1 MSISADE
8 IARTFTPLG
17 RCEPTESGLLRCLR
31 KDSSDQN
38 PLAVYWLDN
47 RESIPITDAELAAYQ
62 ADLFGRDFYELPKEL
77 QYNQYLLFLVSDEA
91 KAKAKFAEI
100 QQRIESDVSYAR
112 KFVVTPSELT
122 EFVKNVKDAFG
133 PPSRLTSPTERW
145 TDALDKVGLAGI
157 YEDRARAEVIRDI
170 ENGKIGPEAI
180 TAGTLGPT
188 RSKKREF
195 RSEPEKLPFLRRVH
209 LKNFGQHPPDPSIDL
224 GRVTLVYGENGTG
237 KTTILEAIEFAF
249 CGANLRGPRKVEQGA
264 PEAEVEFEGNPV
276 PTRFGRTSKD
286 RLAKDLNWFGAY
298 ARRDAHLEYSF
309 NRYVFFN
316 SDTSYQLQYSES
328 QQTIAAS
335 ISRLALGESAN
346 LLWGLLEEYEI
357 ELAKVKG
364 SRASDHRAA
373 LERQKVAAKLAKDL
387 AAPTLTSEEAFERA
401 KKAMQALKFRNVP
414 GLAKEFTP
422 ATLEALGRAADS
434 LSKLAG
440 SVAWIPDANIASV
453 DERERSIGGQIKEV
467 AENIERYAK
476 HTSELDDK
484 RARLAKRETDVA
496 SLHRFQIYIR
506 NSWPRLFRE
515 LRSLEK
521 SERATSE
528 LSELAS
534 QLQVTVRVLLDDS
547 KTVQAALSDRR
558 ARRTQ
563 LFAEVEASRRAIEE
577 LQKAISE
584 REALLGHI
592 RALARTYVQSDL
604 HVLSCPVCSSIF
616 KHGELSARLD
626 LSLSRASEDETKV
639 ISMRQVLQEKETAHK
654 DVQVVEGA
662 LQVLQEIAALI
673 DAPPDATIGD
683 VIRAYE
689 TRLTQ
694 QQQDALRLKGLRG
707 TLQSLALQGLS
718 DTEYRS
724 LEKQVG
730 ALLKI
735 SEIGHEAEERRVD
748 AEIKKA
754 NKELDV
760 LTKRKAELESEIA
773 RLSRALD
780 QVRSAY
786 QAGDIPVSDLLSY
799 VRQIHKRATEA
810 QALFTQVSRDVR
822 LSREDSFQQ
831 YLLLASVARDRSREF
846 LGAQEQEARRQ
857 AELAKLKTNAEEARK
872 AEGVAKV
879 RLSRVEQAFNAVVDI
894 RREHSLERVIGGF
907 LDTHRTRINAIFG
920 AIHSPQEFAEILVSP
935 SGNSGVQL
943 RRMDGQ
949 VVDVTQ
955 ISTGQRSALALS
967 LFFTLNEKLAG
978 GPSVILLDDPVV
990 NIDDLN
996 VLGFFDYLREVALTG
1011 RRQIVYVTAND
1022 RMASL
1027 FESKFAFM
1035 REGFKK
1041 KPLTRGGDQ

>member
-1 MSISADE
+1 
-8 IARTFTPLG
+8 
-17 RCEPTESGLLRCLR
+17 
-31 KDSSDQN
+31 
-38 PLAVYWLDN
+38 LAAYWLDN
-47 RESIPITDAELAAYQ
+47 RESVPKTDAELAAYQ
-62 ADLFGRDFYELPKEL
+62 AALFGRDFYELPKEL

-91 KAKAKFAEI
+91 KAKAEFAEI

-112 KFVVTPSELT
+112 KFVVTPSELA
-122 EFVKNVKDAFG
+122 EFVKSVKDAFG
-133 PPSRLTSPTERW
+133 PPSRLTSPTEQW

-157 YEDRARAEVIRDI
+157 YEDRPRAEVIRDI

-180 TAGTLGPT
+180 AAGTVSPT

-209 LKNFGQHPPDPSIDL
+209 LKNFGQYPPDPSIDL

-249 CGANLRGPRKVEQGA
+249 CGANLRGPRKVNGT
-264 PEAEVEFEGNPV
+264 PEADVEFEGNPV
-276 PTRFGRTSKD
+276 PIRFGSTSKD
-286 RLAKDLNWFGAY
+286 RLTRDLNWFGAY

-316 SDTSYQLQYSES
+316 SDTSYLLQYSES

-346 LLWGLLEEYEI
+346 LLWGRLEEYEI

-414 GLAKEFTP
+414 DLAKDFTQ

-453 DERERSIGGQIKEV
+453 DERERSIGGQLKEV
-467 AENIERYAK
+467 AESIERYAK
-476 HTSELDDK
+476 QTSELDDT
-484 RARLAKRETDVA
+484 RVRLAKRESDLA

-506 NSWPRLFRE
+506 NSWPRLFQE

-528 LSELAS
+528 LSQLAS
-534 QLQVTVRVLLDDS
+534 QLQVTVRDVLDDS
-547 KTVQAALSDRR
+547 KTIQAALIDRR

-563 LFAEVEASRRAIEE
+563 LSAEVEASRRAIEE

-592 RALARTYVQSDL
+592 RALASTYVQSDP
-604 HVLSCPVCSSIF
+604 HVLSCPVCSSVF

-673 DAPPDATIGD
+673 NAPADATIGN

-694 QQQDALRLKGLRG
+694 QQQEALRLKGLRG
-707 TLQSLALQGLS
+707 TLQSLVLQGLS
-718 DTEYRS
+718 DSEYRS
-724 LEKQVG
+724 LEKQV
-730 ALLKI
+730 ATLLRI
-735 SEIGHEAEERRVD
+735 SEIGHDADGRRVD

-760 LTKRKAELESEIA
+760 LTKRKVELESAIA

-810 QALFTQVSRDVR
+810 QALFTQVSRDIR
-822 LSREDSFQQ
+822 LSREDSFQEF
-831 YLLLASVARDRSREF
+831 LLLASVARDRSREF
-846 LGAQEQEARRQ
+846 LSAQEQEARRQ
-857 AELAKLKTNAEEARK
+857 AELAKLKANAEEARK
-872 AEGVAKV
+872 AEGVANV
-879 RLSRVEQAFNAVVDI
+879 RLRRVEQALSAVVDV

-907 LDTHRTRINAIFG
+907 LDTHRNRINTIFR

-935 SGNSGVQL
+935 SGDSGVQL

-1041 KPLTRGGDQ
+1041 KTLIRGRDQ